1 VSLLPAFAAA
11 LLLAAGPA
19 KPVVGPREKCPVC
32 GMLVA
37 KHPAWIAEIRF
48 RDGTH
53 VVFDGAKD
61 LFKFA
66 LRLDDYGPATRRTDV
81 EAMLVLDYYSL
92 EPVPA
97 REAWYVVGSDVYG
110 PMGHELVPFARERD
124 AREFLADHRGK
135 RLLRFADVTAAVVK
149 ELD

>member
-1 VSLLPAFAAA
+1 MSLLPALAAA

-19 KPVVGPREKCPVC
+19 KLAAEPREKCPVC
-32 GMLVA
+32 GMFVA
-37 KHPAWIAEIRF
+37 KHPQWIAEIRF
-48 RDGTH
+48 ADGSR

-66 LRLDDYGPATRRTDV
+66 LRMDDYGPATRRTDV
-81 EAMLVLDYYSL
+81 ASMTVLDYYSL

-97 REAWYVVGSDVYG
+97 REAWFVVGSDVFG
-110 PMGHELVPFARERD
+110 PMGHELVPFATERD
-124 AREFLADHRGK
+124 AREFLADHRG
-135 RLLRFADVTAAVVK
+135 RRVLRFADVTAALVG